1 MSMLDPFVPTRHDY
15 DMGRHTRRILRTY
28 PSWQHYVAEAKR
40 QARRLSRRAARLLMN
55 QELVSMWIEREMDL
69 DEEILYWERYIELL
83 SA

>member
-1 MSMLDPFVPTRHDY
+1 MSMLDKDTVRHDL

-28 PSWQHYVAEAKR
+28 PAWQHHVAEAKR
-40 QARRLSRRAARLLMN
+40 QARRLSRRAARLLIH